1 MKKDTQNINEEPNDP
16 LIGDP
21 RMKGRRWQIDP
32 YYDDHETF
40 SKIQKPMKK
49 QKPMPDNK
57 FKRINEFDKWIDTKH
72 NDWDVSYREF
82 YEDVIGEQVNT
93 LTGGV
98 GDTTA
103 PSNVNTK
110 ELAIGVQVEMEHT
123 NDPKIATEIAMDHLT
138 EDPEYYTKLVN
149 AGLATEFK
157 PSANSG
163 LGDPTQSFN
172 DKARVGNNSVNGGNM
187 GGTIGKTSNGQVSG
201 RKSDPIIDKTVEID
215 ITEPTYQELNEVRKK
230 KKKRGAKPTNPKLWS
245 RAKSMARSKFD
256 VYPCVPLDSK
266 SLTKNGWK
274 SYEELNKGELIL
286 TYNIE
291 KDELE
296 WKPIINLNFFENA
309 ELVRMYKPTGFSIKC
324 TPNHKWVVRRGND
337 YSITELIE
345 TKDLPKRSRIV
356 MCAELKT
363 ENKILLEDFSKF
375 DNWTENVINMS
386 SDQRKAFLAASIIY
400 DGWDKGTSSKIEGR
414 HTFGFV
420 QKNSDHLDAGLL
432 AAYLSG
438 YYVSVNDRDYI
449 TAASFI
455 RNKKFHSVQNIKFE
469 KVENEDVWCPTTEN
483 NTWVMY
489 QNGLITITGNSAYAN
504 AWAAKW
510 YKKKGGGWR

>member
-1 MKKDTQNINEEPNDP
+1 MKNDTQNINEEPNDP

-32 YYDDHETF
+32 YYDDHKAF
-40 SKIQKPMKK
+40 SKMQKPIKK

-57 FKRINEFDKWIDTKH
+57 FKRIDEFDKWIDTEH

-82 YEDVIGEQVNT
+82 YEDIIAEQVNT

-187 GGTIGKTSNGQVSG
+187 GGTIGKTSNGQVNG
-201 RKSDPIIDKTVEID
+201 RRSDPIIDKTVEID
-215 ITEPTYQELNEVRKK
+215 IIEPVYQELNEVRKK
-230 KKKRGAKPTNPKLWS
+230 KKKKGGAKPTNPKLWS

-256 VYPCVPLDSK
+256 VYP
-266 SLTKNGWK
+266 
-274 SYEELNKGELIL
+274 
-286 TYNIE
+286 
-291 KDELE
+291 
-296 WKPIINLNFFENA
+296 
-309 ELVRMYKPTGFSIKC
+309 
-324 TPNHKWVVRRGND
+324 
-337 YSITELIE
+337 
-345 TKDLPKRSRIV
+345 
-356 MCAELKT
+356 
-363 ENKILLEDFSKF
+363 
-375 DNWTENVINMS
+375 
-386 SDQRKAFLAASIIY
+386 
-400 DGWDKGTSSKIEGR
+400 
-414 HTFGFV
+414 
-420 QKNSDHLDAGLL
+420 
-432 AAYLSG
+432 
-438 YYVSVNDRDYI
+438 
-449 TAASFI
+449 
-455 RNKKFHSVQNIKFE
+455 
-469 KVENEDVWCPTTEN
+469 
-483 NTWVMY
+483 
-489 QNGLITITGNSAYAN
+489 SAYAN

>member
-32 YYDDHETF
+32 YYDDHKAF
-40 SKIQKPMKK
+40 SKIQKPIKK

-57 FKRINEFDKWIDTKH
+57 FKRIDEFDKWIDTEH

-82 YEDVIGEQVNT
+82 YEDIIAEQVNT

-187 GGTIGKTSNGQVSG
+187 GGTIGKTSNGQVNG
-201 RKSDPIIDKTVEID
+201 RRSDPIIDKTVEID
-215 ITEPTYQELNEVRKK
+215 IIEPVYQELNEVRKK
-230 KKKRGAKPTNPKLWS
+230 KKKKGGAKPTNPKLWS

-256 VYPCVPLDSK
+256 VYP
-266 SLTKNGWK
+266 
-274 SYEELNKGELIL
+274 
-286 TYNIE
+286 
-291 KDELE
+291 
-296 WKPIINLNFFENA
+296 
-309 ELVRMYKPTGFSIKC
+309 
-324 TPNHKWVVRRGND
+324 
-337 YSITELIE
+337 
-345 TKDLPKRSRIV
+345 
-356 MCAELKT
+356 
-363 ENKILLEDFSKF
+363 
-375 DNWTENVINMS
+375 
-386 SDQRKAFLAASIIY
+386 
-400 DGWDKGTSSKIEGR
+400 
-414 HTFGFV
+414 
-420 QKNSDHLDAGLL
+420 
-432 AAYLSG
+432 
-438 YYVSVNDRDYI
+438 
-449 TAASFI
+449 
-455 RNKKFHSVQNIKFE
+455 
-469 KVENEDVWCPTTEN
+469 
-483 NTWVMY
+483 
-489 QNGLITITGNSAYAN
+489 SAYAN

>member
-1 MKKDTQNINEEPNDP
+1 MKNDTQNINEEPNDP

-32 YYDDHETF
+32 YYDDHKAF
-40 SKIQKPMKK
+40 SKIQKPIKK

-57 FKRINEFDKWIDTKH
+57 FKRIDEFDKWIDTEH

-82 YEDVIGEQVNT
+82 YEDIIGEQVNA

-187 GGTIGKTSNGQVSG
+187 GGTIGKTSNGQVNG
-201 RKSDPIIDKTVEID
+201 RRSDPIIDKTVEID
-215 ITEPTYQELNEVRKK
+215 IIEPVYQELNEVRKK
-230 KKKRGAKPTNPKLWS
+230 KKKKGGAKPTNPKLWS

-256 VYPCVPLDSK
+256 VYP
-266 SLTKNGWK
+266 
-274 SYEELNKGELIL
+274 
-286 TYNIE
+286 
-291 KDELE
+291 
-296 WKPIINLNFFENA
+296 
-309 ELVRMYKPTGFSIKC
+309 
-324 TPNHKWVVRRGND
+324 
-337 YSITELIE
+337 
-345 TKDLPKRSRIV
+345 
-356 MCAELKT
+356 
-363 ENKILLEDFSKF
+363 
-375 DNWTENVINMS
+375 
-386 SDQRKAFLAASIIY
+386 
-400 DGWDKGTSSKIEGR
+400 
-414 HTFGFV
+414 
-420 QKNSDHLDAGLL
+420 
-432 AAYLSG
+432 
-438 YYVSVNDRDYI
+438 
-449 TAASFI
+449 
-455 RNKKFHSVQNIKFE
+455 
-469 KVENEDVWCPTTEN
+469 
-483 NTWVMY
+483 
-489 QNGLITITGNSAYAN
+489 SAYAN

>member
-1 MKKDTQNINEEPNDP
+1 MKNDTQNINEEPNDP

-32 YYDDHETF
+32 YYDDHKTF
-40 SKIQKPMKK
+40 SKIQKPIKK

-57 FKRINEFDKWIDTKH
+57 FKRIDEFDKWIDTEH

-82 YEDVIGEQVNT
+82 YEDIIGEQVNA

-187 GGTIGKTSNGQVSG
+187 GGTIGKTSNGQVNG
-201 RKSDPIIDKTVEID
+201 RRSDPIIDKTVEID
-215 ITEPTYQELNEVRKK
+215 IIEPTYQELNEVRKK
-230 KKKRGAKPTNPKLWS
+230 KKKRGGAKPTNPKLWS

-256 VYPCVPLDSK
+256 VYP
-266 SLTKNGWK
+266 
-274 SYEELNKGELIL
+274 
-286 TYNIE
+286 
-291 KDELE
+291 
-296 WKPIINLNFFENA
+296 
-309 ELVRMYKPTGFSIKC
+309 
-324 TPNHKWVVRRGND
+324 
-337 YSITELIE
+337 
-345 TKDLPKRSRIV
+345 
-356 MCAELKT
+356 
-363 ENKILLEDFSKF
+363 
-375 DNWTENVINMS
+375 
-386 SDQRKAFLAASIIY
+386 
-400 DGWDKGTSSKIEGR
+400 
-414 HTFGFV
+414 
-420 QKNSDHLDAGLL
+420 
-432 AAYLSG
+432 
-438 YYVSVNDRDYI
+438 
-449 TAASFI
+449 
-455 RNKKFHSVQNIKFE
+455 
-469 KVENEDVWCPTTEN
+469 
-483 NTWVMY
+483 
-489 QNGLITITGNSAYAN
+489 SAYAN

>member
-1 MKKDTQNINEEPNDP
+1 MKNDTQNINEEPNDP

-32 YYDDHETF
+32 YYDDHKAF
-40 SKIQKPMKK
+40 SKIQKPIKK

-57 FKRINEFDKWIDTKH
+57 FKRIDEFDKWIDTEH

-82 YEDVIGEQVNT
+82 YEDIIAEQVNG

-172 DKARVGNNSVNGGNM
+172 DKARVCNNSVNGGNM
-187 GGTIGKTSNGQVSG
+187 GGTIGKTSNGQVNG
-201 RKSDPIIDKTVEID
+201 RRSDPIIDKTVEID
-215 ITEPTYQELNEVRKK
+215 IIEPVYQELNEVRKK
-230 KKKRGAKPTNPKLWS
+230 KKKKGGAKPTNPKLWS

-256 VYPCVPLDSK
+256 VYP
-266 SLTKNGWK
+266 
-274 SYEELNKGELIL
+274 
-286 TYNIE
+286 
-291 KDELE
+291 
-296 WKPIINLNFFENA
+296 
-309 ELVRMYKPTGFSIKC
+309 
-324 TPNHKWVVRRGND
+324 
-337 YSITELIE
+337 
-345 TKDLPKRSRIV
+345 
-356 MCAELKT
+356 
-363 ENKILLEDFSKF
+363 
-375 DNWTENVINMS
+375 
-386 SDQRKAFLAASIIY
+386 
-400 DGWDKGTSSKIEGR
+400 
-414 HTFGFV
+414 
-420 QKNSDHLDAGLL
+420 
-432 AAYLSG
+432 
-438 YYVSVNDRDYI
+438 
-449 TAASFI
+449 
-455 RNKKFHSVQNIKFE
+455 
-469 KVENEDVWCPTTEN
+469 
-483 NTWVMY
+483 
-489 QNGLITITGNSAYAN
+489 SAYAN

>member
-1 MKKDTQNINEEPNDP
+1 MKNDTQNINEEPNDP

-32 YYDDHETF
+32 YYDDHKAF
-40 SKIQKPMKK
+40 SKIQKPIKK

-57 FKRINEFDKWIDTKH
+57 FKRIDEFDKWIDTEH

-82 YEDVIGEQVNT
+82 YEDIIAEQVNT

-187 GGTIGKTSNGQVSG
+187 GGTIGKTSNGQVNG
-201 RKSDPIIDKTVEID
+201 RRSDPIIDKTVEID
-215 ITEPTYQELNEVRKK
+215 IIEPTYQELNEVRKK
-230 KKKRGAKPTNPKLWS
+230 KKKKKGGAKPTNPKLWS

-256 VYPCVPLDSK
+256 VYP
-266 SLTKNGWK
+266 
-274 SYEELNKGELIL
+274 
-286 TYNIE
+286 
-291 KDELE
+291 
-296 WKPIINLNFFENA
+296 
-309 ELVRMYKPTGFSIKC
+309 
-324 TPNHKWVVRRGND
+324 
-337 YSITELIE
+337 
-345 TKDLPKRSRIV
+345 
-356 MCAELKT
+356 
-363 ENKILLEDFSKF
+363 
-375 DNWTENVINMS
+375 
-386 SDQRKAFLAASIIY
+386 
-400 DGWDKGTSSKIEGR
+400 
-414 HTFGFV
+414 
-420 QKNSDHLDAGLL
+420 
-432 AAYLSG
+432 
-438 YYVSVNDRDYI
+438 
-449 TAASFI
+449 
-455 RNKKFHSVQNIKFE
+455 
-469 KVENEDVWCPTTEN
+469 
-483 NTWVMY
+483 
-489 QNGLITITGNSAYAN
+489 SAYAN

>member
-1 MKKDTQNINEEPNDP
+1 MKNDTQNINEEPNDP

-32 YYDDHETF
+32 YYDDHKAF
-40 SKIQKPMKK
+40 SKMQKPIKK

-57 FKRINEFDKWIDTKH
+57 FKRIDEFDKWIDTEH

-82 YEDVIGEQVNT
+82 YEDIIGEQVNA

-187 GGTIGKTSNGQVSG
+187 GGTIGKTSNGQVNG
-201 RKSDPIIDKTVEID
+201 RRSDPIIDKTVEID
-215 ITEPTYQELNEVRKK
+215 IIEPTYQELNEVRKK
-230 KKKRGAKPTNPKLWS
+230 KKKKGGAKPTNPKLWS

-256 VYPCVPLDSK
+256 VYP
-266 SLTKNGWK
+266 
-274 SYEELNKGELIL
+274 
-286 TYNIE
+286 
-291 KDELE
+291 
-296 WKPIINLNFFENA
+296 
-309 ELVRMYKPTGFSIKC
+309 
-324 TPNHKWVVRRGND
+324 
-337 YSITELIE
+337 
-345 TKDLPKRSRIV
+345 
-356 MCAELKT
+356 
-363 ENKILLEDFSKF
+363 
-375 DNWTENVINMS
+375 
-386 SDQRKAFLAASIIY
+386 
-400 DGWDKGTSSKIEGR
+400 
-414 HTFGFV
+414 
-420 QKNSDHLDAGLL
+420 
-432 AAYLSG
+432 
-438 YYVSVNDRDYI
+438 
-449 TAASFI
+449 
-455 RNKKFHSVQNIKFE
+455 
-469 KVENEDVWCPTTEN
+469 
-483 NTWVMY
+483 
-489 QNGLITITGNSAYAN
+489 SAYAN

>member
-1 MKKDTQNINEEPNDP
+1 MKNDTQNINEEPNDP

-32 YYDDHETF
+32 YYDDHKAF
-40 SKIQKPMKK
+40 SKIQKPIKK

-57 FKRINEFDKWIDTKH
+57 FKRIDEFDKWIDTEH

-82 YEDVIGEQVNT
+82 YEDIIAEEVNT

-187 GGTIGKTSNGQVSG
+187 GGTIGKTSNGQVNG
-201 RKSDPIIDKTVEID
+201 RRSDPIIDKTVEID
-215 ITEPTYQELNEVRKK
+215 IIEPVYQELNEVRKK
-230 KKKRGAKPTNPKLWS
+230 KKKKGGAKPTNPKLWS

-256 VYPCVPLDSK
+256 VYP
-266 SLTKNGWK
+266 
-274 SYEELNKGELIL
+274 
-286 TYNIE
+286 
-291 KDELE
+291 
-296 WKPIINLNFFENA
+296 
-309 ELVRMYKPTGFSIKC
+309 
-324 TPNHKWVVRRGND
+324 
-337 YSITELIE
+337 
-345 TKDLPKRSRIV
+345 
-356 MCAELKT
+356 
-363 ENKILLEDFSKF
+363 
-375 DNWTENVINMS
+375 
-386 SDQRKAFLAASIIY
+386 
-400 DGWDKGTSSKIEGR
+400 
-414 HTFGFV
+414 
-420 QKNSDHLDAGLL
+420 
-432 AAYLSG
+432 
-438 YYVSVNDRDYI
+438 
-449 TAASFI
+449 
-455 RNKKFHSVQNIKFE
+455 
-469 KVENEDVWCPTTEN
+469 
-483 NTWVMY
+483 
-489 QNGLITITGNSAYAN
+489 SAYAN